1 MSQSVLDY
9 KCPACS
15 GPLEY
20 SSEEGKI
27 RCGHCGNTYT
37 ANEIEDLQKLDQSS
51 EEFSWA
57 GGRES
62 LERREE
68 EMVLY
73 NCPSCGAVVE
83 CEPSTVATNC
93 PYCDNNVVIG
103 DRVQGSLK
111 PNAMI
116 PFKISPDKLSS
127 AVNAFYRDKKL
138 LPKNFFS
145 ASKLS
150 KIQGVYIPF
159 WLFKGKAEGRIK
171 YKCADINVWSD
182 SDYNY
187 TETSRYLAV
196 REGSMDFDGVPVDAS
211 VRMDDK
217 LMDSIEPYDF
227 SEMVPYNGAY
237 MAGYCADRY
246 DSEPDAEIP
255 RAQDRM
261 ISSTCSSFE
270 NTVDHSII
278 SSNASLSVH
287 DADAKYVLLPVYL
300 FENEYAGKKYKYAVN
315 GQTGKVVGE
324 LPISKSRYWS
334 HFGVTAAVV
343 FAVVSAIMLIMQ

>member
-1 MSQSVLDY
+1 MSQPILDY
-9 KCPACS
+9 KCPACG

-20 SSEEGKI
+20 SSEDGKVS
-27 RCGHCGNTYT
+27 CGHCGNRYG
-37 ANEIEDLQKLDQSS
+37 AEEIELLQKSDKSE

-57 GGRES
+57 PGRNTP
-62 LERREE
+62 ERNNED
-68 EMVLY
+68 MVLY

-83 CEPSTVATNC
+83 CDLSTVATNC

-103 DRVQGSLK
+103 ERVSGSLK

-116 PFKISPDKLSS
+116 PFKISPDKLSG
-127 AVNAFYRDKKL
+127 AVNDFYKDKKL

-145 ASKLS
+145 NSKLS

-159 WLFKGKAEGRIK
+159 WLFSGNAEGTVKFNSSEIR
-171 YKCADINVWSD
+171 CWSD
-182 SDYNY
+182 SDYDY
-187 TETSRYLAV
+187 TETSRYLEI
-196 REGSMDFDGVPVDAS
+196 REGALSFEGVPVDAS
-211 VRMDDK
+211 VRMNDA
-217 LMDSIEPYDF
+217 LMDSVEPYDF

-255 RAQDRM
+255 RARQRM
-261 ISSTCSSFE
+261 LNSTCDTFESTATHSVTSSSAKL
-270 NTVDHSII
+270 NVY
-278 SSNASLSVH
+278 

-300 FENEYAGKKYKYAVN
+300 FENEYMGRKFKYAVN

-324 LPISKSRYWS
+324 LPISKSRYWAN
-334 HFGVTAAVV
+334 FAATEGVV
-343 FAVVSAIMLIMQ
+343 FAVIMAICLALF